1 MLTLLGSHNTPRT
14 ASSIDDC
21 YAHFSINYIHS
32 YEHIWYL
39 HTGYPV
45 EGKQQYVSIKKKKK
59 NLFKEWM
66 KKFIALLMKEKK
78 TKNQWENNESGFLL
92 ALYSVY
98 KKLGQ
103 FFFPYFTC

>member
-1 MLTLLGSHNTPRT
+1 
-14 ASSIDDC
+14 
-21 YAHFSINYIHS
+21 
-32 YEHIWYL
+32 
-39 HTGYPV
+39 
-45 EGKQQYVSIKKKKK
+45 
-59 NLFKEWM
+59 M

>member
-1 MLTLLGSHNTPRT
+1 MIAMLTFP
-14 ASSIDDC
+14 SIIFIPTNISDIC
-21 YAHFSINYIHS
+21 IQGNRLKEYSNMPAF
-32 YEHIWYL
+32 
-39 HTGYPV
+39 
-45 EGKQQYVSIKKKKK
+45 KKK

>member
-1 MLTLLGSHNTPRT
+1 
-14 ASSIDDC
+14 
-21 YAHFSINYIHS
+21 
-32 YEHIWYL
+32 
-39 HTGYPV
+39 
-45 EGKQQYVSIKKKKK
+45 
-59 NLFKEWM
+59 M

-103 FFFPYFTC
+103 FFFSILYLLTCLKNDISVQLQVINIWTIQ

>member
-1 MLTLLGSHNTPRT
+1 MNISDICIQGTRLKENSNMSAL
-14 ASSIDDC
+14 
-21 YAHFSINYIHS
+21 
-32 YEHIWYL
+32 
-39 HTGYPV
+39 
-45 EGKQQYVSIKKKKK
+45 KKKK
-59 NLFKEWM
+59 NLFKESM